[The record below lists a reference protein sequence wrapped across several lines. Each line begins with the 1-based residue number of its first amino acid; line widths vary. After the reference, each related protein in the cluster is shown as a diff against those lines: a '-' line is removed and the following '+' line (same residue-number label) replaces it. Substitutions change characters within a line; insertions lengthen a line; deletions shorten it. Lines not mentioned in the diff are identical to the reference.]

1 MPQSLRI
8 VRTPAVIGVAVLVL
22 TALACGSDTDESS
35 APAPSPQ
42 PAAAARASEPKRWS
56 AAPAMTIDQNKQYT
70 ATLKTSKGTIVV
82 ELFAKEAPVTVNNF
96 VFLSR
101 QGFYNGV
108 KFHRIIKDFMVQTG
122 DPLGTGSGGP
132 GYSFRDEPVTKPYV
146 RGTLAMANA
155 GPNTNGSQ
163 FFIVHQD
170 YALQPNYT
178 IFGLVRQG
186 LDVLDAIANTPV
198 QRNAFGEPSQPTET
212 VLIQSVEIAEK

>member
-1 MPQSLRI
+1 MLSLRT
-8 VRTPAVIGVAVLVL
+8 VRVPALIGVAVLLL
-22 TALACGSDTDESS
+22 TALACGSDNESS

-42 PAAAARASEPKRWS
+42 PAAAAMASGPKRWS
-56 AAPAMTIDQNKQYT
+56 TAPAMTIDKNKQYT
-70 ATLKTSKGTIVV
+70 ATLKTSKGAIVV

-96 VFLSR
+96 VFLAR
-101 QGFYNGV
+101 QGFYDGV

-163 FFIVHQD
+163 FFIVHHPKG
-170 YALQPNYT
+170 LQPKYT
-178 IFGLVRQG
+178 IFGVVQQG

-198 QRNAFGEPSQPTET
+198 QRTPSGEPSQPTET

>member
-1 MPQSLRI
+1 MLSLRT
-8 VRTPAVIGVAVLVL
+8 VRVPALIGVAVLLL
-22 TALACGSDTDESS
+22 TALACGSDNESS

-42 PAAAARASEPKRWS
+42 PAAAAMASGPKRWS
-56 AAPAMTIDQNKQYT
+56 TAPAMTIDKNKQYT
-70 ATLKTSKGTIVV
+70 ATLKTSKGAIVV

-96 VFLSR
+96 VFLAR
-101 QGFYNGV
+101 QGFYDGV

-170 YALQPNYT
+170 YGLQPKYT
-178 IFGLVRQG
+178 IFGVVQQG

-198 QRNAFGEPSQPTET
+198 QRTPSGEPSQPTET

>member
-1 MPQSLRI
+1 
-8 VRTPAVIGVAVLVL
+8 
-22 TALACGSDTDESS
+22 
-35 APAPSPQ
+35 
-42 PAAAARASEPKRWS
+42 
-56 AAPAMTIDQNKQYT
+56 MTIDKNKQYT
-70 ATLKTSKGTIVV
+70 ATLKTSKGAIVV

-96 VFLSR
+96 VFLAR
-101 QGFYNGV
+101 QGFYDGV

-170 YALQPNYT
+170 YGLQPKYT
-178 IFGLVRQG
+178 IFGVVQQG

-198 QRNAFGEPSQPTET
+198 QRTPSGEPSQPTET